1 MQGDTAVLT
10 HLNVVL
16 KNEMTAINQ
25 YFLHARML
33 EHWGVVKLGAVEYGE
48 SADEMKHADL
58 LIKRILFLGGVPR
71 LELGHLLVG
80 KTGPEVLECDLKLE
94 QQAMPQLR
102 EAIPYC
108 EKVRD
113 FVTRDLFSQILEG
126 EEEHVDFIETQLELI
141 EKMGVENYIQL
152 QSQPAGKEYLG
163 ARPPLG
169 APLGGG
175 GQGDDKGAEL
185 LCTGTRR
192 PVTSREK

>member
-1 MQGDTAVLT
+1 MQGDTTVLT

-48 SADEMKHADL
+48 SVDEMKHADL

-71 LELGHLLVG
+71 LELDKLLVG
-80 KTGPEVLECDLKLE
+80 KTVQDVLECDLKLE

-126 EEEHVDFIETQLELI
+126 EEEHVDFLETQLELI
-141 EKMGVENYIQL
+141 EKIGLENYIQM
-152 QSQPAGKEYLG
+152 QSQPAG
-163 ARPPLG
+163 
-169 APLGGG
+169 
-175 GQGDDKGAEL
+175 
-185 LCTGTRR
+185 
-192 PVTSREK
+192 

>member
-1 MQGDTAVLT
+1 MQGDTTVLT

-48 SADEMKHADL
+48 SVDEMKHADL

-71 LELGHLLVG
+71 LELDKLLVG
-80 KTGPEVLECDLKLE
+80 KTVQDVLECDLKLE

-102 EAIPYC
+102 EAIPHC

-126 EEEHVDFIETQLELI
+126 EEEHVDFLETQLELI
-141 EKMGVENYIQL
+141 EKIGVENYIQL
-152 QSQPAGKEYLG
+152 QSQAGGKE
-163 ARPPLG
+163 
-169 APLGGG
+169 
-175 GQGDDKGAEL
+175 
-185 LCTGTRR
+185 
-192 PVTSREK
+192 

>member
-1 MQGDTAVLT
+1 MQGDTTVLT

-33 EHWGVVKLGAVEYGE
+33 EHWGVVKLGAAEYGE
-48 SADEMKHADL
+48 SVDEMKHADM
-58 LIKRILFLGGVPR
+58 LIKRILFLGGLPR
-71 LELGHLLVG
+71 LELDKLLIG
-80 KTGPEVLECDLKLE
+80 KTVPEVLECDLKLE

-126 EEEHVDFIETQLELI
+126 EEEHVDFLETQLELI
-141 EKMGVENYIQL
+141 EKIGVENYIQL
-152 QSQPAGKEYLG
+152 QSQTASKE
-163 ARPPLG
+163 
-169 APLGGG
+169 
-175 GQGDDKGAEL
+175 
-185 LCTGTRR
+185 
-192 PVTSREK
+192 

>member
-1 MQGDTAVLT
+1 MQGDTTVLT

-33 EHWGVVKLGAVEYGE
+33 EHWEVVKLGAVEYGE
-48 SADEMKHADL
+48 SVDEMKHADL

-71 LELGHLLVG
+71 LELDKLLVG
-80 KTGPEVLECDLKLE
+80 KTVQDVLECDLKLE

-102 EAIPYC
+102 EAIPHC

-126 EEEHVDFIETQLELI
+126 EEEHVDFLETQLELI
-141 EKMGVENYIQL
+141 EKIGVENYIQL
-152 QSQPAGKEYLG
+152 QSPAGGK
-163 ARPPLG
+163 
-169 APLGGG
+169 
-175 GQGDDKGAEL
+175 
-185 LCTGTRR
+185 
-192 PVTSREK
+192 